1 MKRNETESNP
11 VSRSSSRRSRYHKVL
26 DNRKHPIRGLWRR
39 NGSFVARL
47 KVEQPDGQKELKWVK
62 LNATTTA
69 EAVEEMKTLHVE
81 RRENRLRHIGRAPK
95 LADIITGYVA
105 SLDASGKRQTTIRKE
120 CGCLTRWSDKL
131 GHWRLD
137 QLRPHHLTGF
147 LDGLK
152 KDGYSGRTINIYLI
166 ALRHVMKRAK
176 RDGFLKTLPTADIEW
191 QKSDTKKRELVA
203 PVELDTICETAK
215 EASKN
220 GRQLADYLRFLAY
233 SGARRNEALTLRWQ
247 DVDFDRK
254 QLTIGADGSA
264 KNRKPRHVD
273 VIPALEAHLRDMF
286 SRRAP
291 DSQWLF
297 PSPQRGEQD
306 IAARSFME
314 SLRLTR
320 DLLPDKLKRVGF
332 HDCRHFFIS
341 FCVMS
346 GVPAMTI
353 AAWVGHADGGL
364 LIGKV
369 YGHLND
375 EHRRAQAAR
384 VVFTPTVMAEQA
396 TNS

>member
-1 MKRNETESNP
+1 
-11 VSRSSSRRSRYHKVL
+11 
-26 DNRKHPIRGLWRR
+26 
-39 NGSFVARL
+39 
-47 KVEQPDGQKELKWVK
+47 
-62 LNATTTA
+62 
-69 EAVEEMKTLHVE
+69 
-81 RRENRLRHIGRAPK
+81 
-95 LADIITGYVA
+95 
-105 SLDASGKRQTTIRKE
+105 
-120 CGCLTRWSDKL
+120 
-131 GHWRLD
+131 
-137 QLRPHHLTGF
+137 
-147 LDGLK
+147 
-152 KDGYSGRTINIYLI
+152 
-166 ALRHVMKRAK
+166 MKRAK